1 MPPVWRCALKICAA
15 LPISPISRSTT
26 MPLHEYTTVTSV
38 PPPPMN
44 SVRSIAVTGGKGGVG
59 KTNLSVNLS
68 VALADLGKRTLLLD
82 ADLGLANVD
91 VLLGLAPKYTL
102 ADLVAGRCEL
112 EELLIEGPGGL
123 LIVPAASGRRH
134 MAELQQAEHVG
145 LVNVFND
152 LQRDLDTLVVD
163 TAAGITDSVLTFCQA
178 SQDTIVVVC
187 DEPASITDAYA
198 LIKVLSRER
207 GVDRIQ
213 IVANM
218 VRDANE
224 GRRLY
229 DKISRV
235 CERFLGD
242 VSLNYLGAVPQCEW
256 LRMAVQRQQAV
267 VRAYPASPSARA
279 ITDIARRASRWQAP
293 VEPRGT
299 VEFFVDR
306 MIQQRAM
313 A

>member
-1 MPPVWRCALKICAA
+1 
-15 LPISPISRSTT
+15 

-44 SVRSIAVTGGKGGVG
+44 PVRSIAVTGGKGGVG
-59 KTNLSVNLS
+59 KTNISVNLS

-178 SQDTIVVVC
+178 SQDTLVVVC

-198 LIKVLSRER
+198 LIKVLARER

-293 VEPRGT
+293 AEPRGT